1 MPSSLERRLDAL
13 EGKPRVY
20 RSIAET
26 PDEFLLEMLAP
37 HFGGRVP
44 TDDELQ
50 AFIAKSEKNHAST

>member
-20 RSIAET
+20 RSIAEM

-50 AFIAKSEKNHAST
+50 AFIAKSEKHRASP